1 MSLGKNSNKSWTVRL
16 AQDAAQ
22 YLKRLPRNHR
32 ERLAKALD
40 ELEEDPRRG
49 DVKPIKSGR
58 FKGALRKR
66 VGRYRIIFSVDTKH
80 RVVDVAAILPRGEK
94 TYR

>member
-1 MSLGKNSNKSWTVRL
+1 MSWTVRL
-16 AQDAAQ
+16 AKDAAQ
-22 YLKRLPRNHR
+22 YLKRLPRDHR
-32 ERLAKALD
+32 ERLAKALE
-40 ELEEDPRRG
+40 ELAEDPRKG

-66 VGRYRIIFSVDTKH
+66 VGRYRIIFSLNLQE
-80 RVVDVAAILPRGEK
+80 RLVDVAAILPRSEK